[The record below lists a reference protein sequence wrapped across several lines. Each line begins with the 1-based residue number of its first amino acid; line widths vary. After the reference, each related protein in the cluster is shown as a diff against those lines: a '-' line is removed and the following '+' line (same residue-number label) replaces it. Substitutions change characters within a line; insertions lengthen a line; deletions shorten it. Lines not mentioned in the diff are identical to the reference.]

1 MQFQAKH
8 FDELTTHELYEIAR
22 SRTEIFLLE
31 QKIICQDLDRIDY
44 KSLHCFFENEG
55 SVVAY
60 LRAYL
65 TEEDT
70 VKIGRVLTLV
80 HKAGL
85 GSDLWKN
92 ALSMIKE
99 NWPGKEI
106 VVHAQLQAQGFY
118 EKQGFAFTGE
128 RRISEFDGAVEVR
141 YERML

>member
-85 GSDLWKN
+85 GSNLWKN

-118 EKQGFAFTGE
+118 EKQGFIPT
-128 RRISEFDGAVEVR
+128 SPVFDEEGIPHIAMILKEP
-141 YERML
+141 